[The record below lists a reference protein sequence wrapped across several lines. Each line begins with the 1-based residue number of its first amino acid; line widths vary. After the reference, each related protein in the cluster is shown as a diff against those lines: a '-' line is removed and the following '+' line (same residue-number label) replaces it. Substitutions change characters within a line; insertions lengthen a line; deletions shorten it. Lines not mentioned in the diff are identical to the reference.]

1 MTTICLKNVS
11 LTYPVL
17 GGASRSLK
25 RDVIDF
31 VTGRRS
37 ESGKIHSVTA
47 LRNLSLTLND
57 GDFLGLVGHNGAGK
71 TTLLKVLSGIYPVT
85 QGELKLQGA
94 VSALLGNSVGMQPE
108 LTGYENIKLSCIVK
122 GCTASEIKT
131 IIADVEEFTELNEF
145 LHLPIKKYSSGMQ
158 ARLAFA
164 VSTAVHP
171 EILLLDEVMGTGDAS
186 FINKAQKRMQ
196 NLMAKANIMILA
208 SHSTELIKQFCNL
221 ALWLDHGEM
230 RALGGV
236 DEVVGAY
243 LSSVSYV

>member
-17 GGASRSLK
+17 GSSSRSLK
-25 RDVIDF
+25 RDLIDF
-31 VTGRRS
+31 VTGRKS
-37 ESGKIHSVTA
+37 KSDKIQSVTA
-47 LRNLSLTLND
+47 LKNLSLTLSD
-57 GDFLGLVGHNGAGK
+57 GNFLGLVGHNGAGK

-85 QGELKLQGA
+85 QGDVTLQGA

-131 IIADVEEFTELNEF
+131 IITDVEEFTELNEF

-196 NLMAKANIMILA
+196 NLMEKANIMILA

-230 RALGGV
+230 RALGDV

-243 LSSVSYV
+243 LASVNHA